1 MRSFHCFTDQ
11 VGGEKNEICPNHH
24 LLVVYN
30 RNTVTS
36 VNSPRRNPSGDWS
49 WEAAWA
55 LRTSNSSASW
65 THVMC
70 QVVVRL
76 EKKPWRKTWWVSF
89 LVSFRKF
96 GAYYTGNLK
105 WKIMNFEPPSAA
117 ASSARVSDAEQRHH
131 VECAEPAAAQLLEL
145 SLPLSPKRAK
155 QLRVVMYPTI
165 CMVLPNIHFHTR

>member
-1 MRSFHCFTDQ
+1 
-11 VGGEKNEICPNHH
+11 
-24 LLVVYN
+24 
-30 RNTVTS
+30 
-36 VNSPRRNPSGDWS
+36 
-49 WEAAWA
+49 
-55 LRTSNSSASW
+55 
-65 THVMC
+65 MC

-76 EKKPWRKTWWVSF
+76 EKKNLEKNMVSEF
-89 LVSFRKF
+89 SGIFASCFSL
-96 GAYYTGNLK
+96 YWQLK
-105 WKIMNFEPPSAA
+105 WKIIDFEPPSAA